1 MLRLMTSVLA
11 LALAGTVA
19 KAEEATD
26 KPAGGS
32 SELLAIFSTSKGDIW
47 LTLYADKVPV
57 TVANFV
63 NLAQRGYYD
72 GLKFHRVIPDF
83 MIQGGDP
90 AGNGTGGPGYKFKDE
105 FSADLR
111 HDGPGVLSMAN
122 SGPGTNGSQ
131 FFITHK
137 DTPWLDN
144 RHSVFG
150 RVIEGQDVVDAI
162 AGGDA
167 MHYVIIE
174 GDASALLAAQKD
186 QIEAWNKTLDASFP
200 VKTSPEREAKAS
212 EFRKQ
217 ASSMLEK
224 AKAVR
229 AMTPEQRAAEK
240 QAREEAARKAF
251 ADEQAAKL
259 PGKIAELEA
268 KAGSKVMTNDSGLQY
283 IDIKVGDGAQPTA
296 TSRVKVHYT
305 GWLVDGSKF
314 DSSVDRGQ
322 PITFGL
328 NQVIKGWTEGVSG
341 MKVGGKRYLIIPYN
355 LAYGEQGRPPQIPG
369 KATLVFEVELLGIE

>member
-1 MLRLMTSVLA
+1 MTVLA

-19 KAEEATD
+19 KADVATD
-26 KPAGGS
+26 KSAGGS
-32 SELLAIFSTSKGDIW
+32 SELFAIFSTDKGDIW
-47 LTLYADKVPV
+47 LTLYPDKAPV

-63 NLAQRGYYD
+63 NLAQRGFYD

-105 FSADLR
+105 FSPDLR

-137 DTPWLDN
+137 DTAWLDN
-144 RHSVFG
+144 KHSIFG
-150 RVIEGQDVVDAI
+150 RVIEGQNVVDKI

-167 MHYVIIE
+167 MNYVIVL
-174 GDASALLAAQKD
+174 GDASTLMASQKD
-186 QIEAWNKTLDASFP
+186 QIEAWNKTLEAKFP
-200 VKTSPEREAKAS
+200 AKATPERASKAAELESKAADMAAKS
-212 EFRKQ
+212 
-217 ASSMLEK
+217 
-224 AKAVR
+224 KAVR
-229 AMTPEQRAAEK
+229 AMTPEARAAAKRQQE
-240 QAREEAARKAF
+240 EEARAAF
-251 ADEQAAKL
+251 LAEQDRQL
-259 PGKIAELEA
+259 PGKITELEG
-268 KAGSKVMTNDSGLQY
+268 KAGSKVMKNDSGLQY
-283 IDIKVGDGAQPTA
+283 IDIKVGDGAQPDQ

-369 KATLVFEVELLGIE
+369 KATLMFEVELLGIE